1 MRLADHARTARRP
14 LAYFALLV
22 VAGLTALVLSQ
33 CKLVDE
39 RLTGV
44 ASPLSGNP
52 TNCFSQ
58 CAKAANDLIRVESQ
72 RHVDAIHACNGDAAC
87 EAAEEI
93 VHENNVN
100 TIQAGRAQCQADCH
114 QQGSGS
120 GGR

>member
-1 MRLADHARTARRP
+1 MRLAHHARTARRP
-14 LAYFALLV
+14 LAYFAILV
-22 VAGLTALVLSQ
+22 LAGVTALVLSQ

-44 ASPLSGNP
+44 ATPLKGTP
-52 TNCFSQ
+52 TDCFANC
-58 CAKAANDLIRVESQ
+58 AHAANDLIRAESQ
-72 RHVDAIHACNGDAAC
+72 RHVNAIHACNGDAAC

-100 TIQAGRAQCQADCH
+100 TIQNGRASCESQCH
-114 QQGSGS
+114 QDGSGA

>member
-1 MRLADHARTARRP
+1 MRLAHHARTARRP
-14 LAYFALLV
+14 IAYFALLV
-22 VAGLTALVLSQ
+22 VAGVTALVLSQ

-44 ASPLSGNP
+44 ATPLKGTP
-52 TNCFSQ
+52 TDCFANCAHQ
-58 CAKAANDLIRVESQ
+58 ANDLIRAESQ

-100 TIQAGRAQCQADCH
+100 TIQNGRAACQSGCH
-114 QQGSGS
+114 QDGSGA

>member
-1 MRLADHARTARRP
+1 MRLAHHARTARRL
-14 LAYFALLV
+14 LAYFAILV
-22 VAGLTALVLSQ
+22 VAGVTALVLSQ

-44 ASPLSGNP
+44 ATPLKGAP
-52 TNCFSQ
+52 TDCFANC
-58 CAKAANDLIRVESQ
+58 AHAANDLIRAESQ

-100 TIQAGRAQCQADCH
+100 TIQNGRAACESQCH
-114 QQGSGS
+114 QDGSGA